1 MNLLDTVI
9 SMSTRLTNLQSLLL
23 LFYYVILW
31 VWCSL
36 VSVFFFF
43 VLVFTTWFLEFP
55 NLYSHFTECL
65 PSKKHEFHLEGYV
78 VIGGFL
84 HSYFAH
90 SQQNYFCKSVKQ
102 TDAQQQECFSNSF
115 STVAGSLCL
124 SQCIDSNIN
133 NPLLPI
139 IYSISSKSQ
148 ISSLI

>member
-9 SMSTRLTNLQSLLL
+9 SMSIRLNEFAVTSITILLRHTMSMML
-23 LFYYVILW
+23 SGL
-31 VWCSL
+31 C
-36 VSVFFFF
+36 FFFF

-55 NLYSHFTECL
+55 NLYSHLTECL
-65 PSKKHEFHLEGYV
+65 PSKKHEFHLEGNV